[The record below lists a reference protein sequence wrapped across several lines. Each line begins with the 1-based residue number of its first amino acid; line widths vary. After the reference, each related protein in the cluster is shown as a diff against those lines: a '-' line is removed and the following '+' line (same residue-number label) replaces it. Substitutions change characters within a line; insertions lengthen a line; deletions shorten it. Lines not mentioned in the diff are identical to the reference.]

1 MNRLLNSVG
10 RWALLAALLVLLRL
24 PALAHAYHA
33 SIMEVRYNAPKQ
45 QLEISLKVFTD
56 DFEKALSV
64 GQPKAISFEQTPRP
78 QVTQLTTELLR
89 KSLTF
94 GTRPGETLPLQLLG
108 FEKDHEAHWLYL
120 TVKLPKP
127 TNTIVLR
134 HRLLV
139 DTFSD
144 QMNIVNLDAGGKKQS
159 ALFRD
164 GNEEQKLSF

>member
-1 MNRLLNSVG
+1 MNKQLKFSPRGL
-10 RWALLAALLVLLRL
+10 LLAALLTLLSFA
-24 PALAHAYHA
+24 ALAHAYHA
-33 SIMEVRYNAPKQ
+33 SIMEVRYNTQKQ

-64 GQPKAISFEQTPRP
+64 GQPRSISFETTPRA

-89 KSLTF
+89 KSLAF
-94 GTRPGETLPLQLLG
+94 STRPGETLPLQLIG

-120 TVKLPKP
+120 AVKLPKP
-127 TNTIVLR
+127 TNTLLLR
-134 HRLLV
+134 HKLLTE
-139 DTFSD
+139 TFAD

-159 ALFRD
+159 ALFRE

>member
-1 MNRLLNSVG
+1 MRRLCLVFASC
-10 RWALLAALLVLLRL
+10 LLSLA
-24 PALAHAYHA
+24 ALAHAYHA

-45 QLEISLKVFTD
+45 QLEIALKVFTD

-64 GQPKAISFEQTPRP
+64 GQPRPISFEQTPKA

-89 KSLTF
+89 KSLAF
-94 GTRPGETLPLQLLG
+94 GTRPGETLPLQLIG

-120 TVKLPKP
+120 SVKLPKP
-127 TNTIVLR
+127 TTTLLLR
-134 HRLLV
+134 HQLLV
-139 DTFSD
+139 ATFAD

-164 GNEEQKLSF
+164 GNEEQKLVF

>member
-1 MNRLLNSVG
+1 MRRLFVV
-10 RWALLAALLVLLRL
+10 LAACLLSL
-24 PALAHAYHA
+24 AAAAHAYHA

-64 GQPKAISFEQTPRP
+64 GQPRAISFETTPRA
-78 QVTQLTTELLR
+78 QVTQLTTDLLR
-89 KSLTF
+89 KSLAF
-94 GTRPGETLPLQLLG
+94 GTKPGEALPLQFIG

-120 TVKLPKP
+120 AVKLPKP
-127 TNTIVLR
+127 TSSLVLR
-134 HRLLV
+134 HQLLLPN
-139 DTFSD
+139 FAD

-164 GNEEQKLSF
+164 GNETQRLMW